1 VFPGVDGRTIQAK
14 RFQQLLGGLSAEF
27 DNISAPDKSLIRN
40 AAFLVLKCEDLQ
52 AQHLRGEPVAN
63 DEIIRLSALL
73 NRSMLALKR
82 RSAALDPTAPSIANH
97 WDANHEEHDEGSD
110 A

>member
-1 VFPGVDGRTIQAK
+1 VFPGVDGRTIQAR

-27 DNISAPDKSLIRN
+27 ENISEPDKSLIRN

-73 NRSMLALKR
+73 NRSMLAALRGACPHHAEYREPLGRQSR
-82 RSAALDPTAPSIANH
+82 RTRR
-97 WDANHEEHDEGSD
+97 GK
-110 A
+110 